1 MKNINQY
8 ITEKID
14 SINWNDIKLTETD
27 KKNIK
32 AFSYKKSTGEL
43 CSLEQTVDWVWKL
56 KEDSYKIL
64 NETVDGWLSQLGIT
78 KKVVK
83 RVEHMSKDANERYIN
98 AYIIRTLAIDQ
109 KIK

>member
-1 MKNINQY
+1 MKNFNEY
-8 ITEKID
+8 IIEKLDKID
-14 SINWNDIKLTETD
+14 WKKIQLTEND

-32 AFSYKKSTGEL
+32 AFSYKKSTGEF
-43 CSLEQTVDWVWKL
+43 CSLEQTVDWIWKL
-56 KEDSYKIL
+56 KEDSYKAL

-98 AYIIRTLAIDQ
+98 AVIIRNLALAQ
-109 KIK
+109 EL